1 MIDGI
6 DRKLFELYL
15 TLFVLPTNKD
25 VNFQKNICFVNRN
38 CVY

>member
-1 MIDGI
+1 MTDGV
-6 DRKLFELYL
+6 DRKLFELYF
-15 TLFVLPTNKD
+15 TLFVLPTYKD